1 MDAIAGE
8 VRHAHSSVSSH
19 TLSTAMRARLWMDL
33 MLALNKIALV
43 VSHSILAG
51 LAMTAAILLRYDFV
65 LPGPHN
71 SRIWQTLLL
80 AVLVKTVVFRY
91 VGLYRTWW
99 RAVGIYDL
107 LHLFLANLVAT
118 ALLTAAS
125 LLLTRPMLPPSIYVN
140 DFLVCFLAT
149 AGVLFSVRIFREA
162 PVNGVLGPPRK
173 HVLIYGAG
181 CAGITLLKEL
191 RSNPSLRYKVLG
203 FLDDDRRK
211 VGSLIVGVPV
221 LGTGRDA
228 ACLVESART
237 RGKGIDEIVIAMPA
251 ATGRQMREATANC
264 RAAGVTCRTIPG
276 TRDLLEGKVLSAQM
290 REISVSDLLGREA
303 VQLDKDIIR
312 QAIQGRNIMVT
323 GGAGSIGSEICRQVS
338 LFNPS
343 KIVIFDQA
351 ESELFKIDWELRT
364 HFPAVPVVPVIGDI
378 REPRAVKAAIRRHSV
393 SSIFHAAAYKH
404 VPLMEINIKEAIINN
419 VLGTWNVARAAAECR
434 AEKFLMISSDKAI
447 NPSSIMGATKR
458 AAELIV
464 SSMTQNGFSLR
475 TEFVSVRF
483 GNVLGSNGS
492 VVPIFQQQIAA
503 GGPVTVTHPDM
514 RRYFMTIP
522 EAVQLVLQASTMG
535 KGSEIFLLNMGEPV
549 RIIDLARNMIRLAGF
564 VPDDEIEIRI
574 VGPRPGE
581 KLCEELVLHGEDI
594 LPTYHDQIKIFRNN
608 KSTRS
613 AIESWISR
621 LAPIL
626 VTDDDAAL
634 VEHLRELVPEYKTDP
649 RRHGPQRERY
659 VAVAAATV
667 A

>member
-1 MDAIAGE
+1 M
-8 VRHAHSSVSSH
+8 
-19 TLSTAMRARLWMDL
+19 T
-33 MLALNKIALV
+33 ALNKIALLL
-43 VSHSILAG
+43 SHSILAV
-51 LAMTAAILLRYDFV
+51 LAMMAAFLLRYDFA
-65 LPGPHN
+65 LPGMHN
-71 SRIWQTLLL
+71 SRFWQTLLL
-80 AVLVKTVVFRY
+80 AVLVKTVIFRY

-99 RAVGIYDL
+99 RAVGIFDL
-107 LHLFLANLVAT
+107 LHLFLTNLVAT

-125 LLLTRPMLPPSIYVN
+125 LLLIRPMLPSSIYVN

-162 PVNGVLGPPRK
+162 PVNGVSGPPRK
-173 HVLIYGAG
+173 RVLIYGAG

-211 VGSLIVGVPV
+211 VGSLVVGVRV

-228 ACLVESART
+228 ACMVESMRT
-237 RGKGIDEIVIAMPA
+237 RGSGVDEIVIAMPA
-251 ATGRQMREATANC
+251 ATGRQMREAVANC
-264 RAAGVTCRTIPG
+264 RAAGVACRTIPG
-276 TRDLLEGKVLSAQM
+276 TRELLEGKVLSAQM
-290 REISVSDLLGREA
+290 RDISVCDLLGREA

-323 GGAGSIGSEICRQVS
+323 GGAGSIGSEICRQMA
-338 LFNPS
+338 LFNPG
-343 KIVIFDQA
+343 KLVIFDQA
-351 ESELFKIDWELRT
+351 ESDLFKIDLELRS

-378 REPRAVKAAIRRHSV
+378 REPRALKGVIQRYSV

-404 VPLMEINIKEAIINN
+404 VPMMESNIKEAIINN
-419 VLGTWNVARAAAECR
+419 VLGTWNLAQAAAECR
-434 AEKFLMISSDKAI
+434 VEKFLMISSDKAI

-464 SSMTQNGFSLR
+464 SSMTQNGSSLR

-535 KGSEIFLLNMGEPV
+535 KGSEIFLLDMGEPV

-564 VPDDEIEIRI
+564 VPDEEIEIRI

-594 LPTYHDQIKIFRNN
+594 LPTYHDQIKIFRTN

-613 AIESWISR
+613 AIESWMSR
-621 LAPIL
+621 LAAIL
-626 VTDDDAAL
+626 DTDNEAAL
-634 VEHLRELVPEYKTDP
+634 VAHLRGLVPEYKADS
-649 RRHGPQRERY
+649 RRRRSERERY
-659 VAVAAATV
+659 VSAASVA
-667 A
+667 